1 MRRFS
6 FTLAALLVAWT
17 VDAAAQSRATTLPL
31 TKGQAIS
38 LPLSAAVRDVVVGD
52 PEVADVSILN
62 DRAVIVLGKSP
73 GVTSLLIF
81 GADGR
86 PLSDRQVVVTDAGS
100 VTVYR
105 GATSSAY
112 ACGRGCTRLTPP
124 EAPAPAAAAPAPSA
138 AGSPP

>member
-1 MRRFS
+1 MRRLS
-6 FTLAALLVAWT
+6 FIFAALLIAWN
-17 VDAAAQSRATTLPL
+17 VDAAAQSRPFALPL

-38 LPLSAAVRDVVVGD
+38 LPLGAAARDVVVGD
-52 PEVADVSILN
+52 PEVADVSILS
-62 DRAVIVLGKSP
+62 DRAVIVLGKNP

-86 PLSDRQVVVTDAGS
+86 PLTERQVVVSDGGAAGS

-105 GATSSAY
+105 GAATSTY
-112 ACGRGCTRLTPP
+112 ACGRQCTRLTPP
-124 EAPAPAAAAPAPSA
+124 A